1 MAKEQF
7 YISVDDPPAKRAIL
21 KEGLRLFA
29 EQGLSSTTI
38 RDIAAATGY
47 SNPALYKHF
56 ATKEAL
62 ALTLFERTYRELMSH
77 LSIAMK
83 RETGFASRLRDYV
96 AAFTGFYDDHPD
108 AMIFTIDNLAV
119 LWPQVSES
127 MRNRTIITLTRELLE
142 EGREEGLVSR
152 NADLPLQLTLVIGT
166 LGQLARQLYL
176 RAMEGPAGKH
186 AAGIERMIRAG
197 LA

>member
-1 MAKEQF
+1 MNKEHF
-7 YISVDDPPAKRAIL
+7 YISVDDPPAKQAIL
-21 KEGLRLFA
+21 KEGMRLFA

-77 LSIAMK
+77 LSIAIK
-83 RETGFASRLRDYV
+83 REAGFASRFRDYV
-96 AAFTGFYDDHPD
+96 AAFTGFYDDHRH
-108 AMIFTIDNLAV
+108 AIIFTIDNLAV

-142 EGREEGLVSR
+142 QGREEGLVTQD
-152 NADLPLQLTLVIGT
+152 ADLPLQLTLVVGT

-176 RAMEGPAGKH
+176 RAMEGPAAKH
-186 AAGIERMIRAG
+186 AAGIERMLRAG